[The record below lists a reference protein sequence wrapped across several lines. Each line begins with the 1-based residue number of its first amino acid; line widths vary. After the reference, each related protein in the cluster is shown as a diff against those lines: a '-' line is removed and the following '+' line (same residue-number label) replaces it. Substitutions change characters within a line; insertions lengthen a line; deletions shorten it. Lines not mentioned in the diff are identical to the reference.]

1 MSFNSKPKSFVT
13 RQGRITSN
21 QRKALDSFWN
31 LFVISNIS
39 EITEHIDNKYTLL
52 DIGFGAG
59 ETLISIAQ
67 KNKEIRLLGVEVYLS
82 GIGSVLSKINEYNLR
97 NIKVVSGDAEDL
109 LQTKIPN
116 SSLDAVIMFYP
127 DPWPKRKHH
136 KRRLIKEEF
145 LELLNKK
152 LKINGIFYFKTDWK
166 DYFDDV
172 SDLLIEDPS
181 WIEVDYKAL
190 DDHLR
195 GIPSTSFEKK
205 AKQSNRALN
214 TKILKKIK

>member
-136 KRRLIKEEF
+136 KRRLVKEEF

-152 LKINGIFYFKTDWK
+152 LKIQIGKLF
-166 DYFDDV
+166 
-172 SDLLIEDPS
+172 LI
-181 WIEVDYKAL
+181 K
-190 DDHLR
+190 R
-195 GIPSTSFEKK
+195 FF
-205 AKQSNRALN
+205 
-214 TKILKKIK
+214 